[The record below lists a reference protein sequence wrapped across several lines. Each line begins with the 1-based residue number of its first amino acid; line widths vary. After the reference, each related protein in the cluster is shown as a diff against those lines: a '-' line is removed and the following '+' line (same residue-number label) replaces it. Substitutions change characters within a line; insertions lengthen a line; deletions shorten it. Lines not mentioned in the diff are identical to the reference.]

1 MRESQTPISAQQVES
16 FKQQAAERAVEYA
29 QSGMIIGLGT
39 GSTAIYAT
47 RRIGALL
54 REGKLRD
61 VAGFATSKATLEEA
75 VRSNIPMIDEEMPR
89 NLDMTIDGAD
99 EVDPDLNLIKGGGGA
114 LLREKIAAQAS
125 DRLMIVVD
133 QSKLSPKLGA
143 HHNLPVEVLPYGWRS
158 QARFLE
164 SLRLAPQ
171 LRLQTDGSPFMTDSK
186 NLILDCSVSQIED
199 FKELAAKLNERAGIV
214 EHGLFLGLTTDL
226 IVAGP
231 EGIRHWRRDG

>member
-1 MRESQTPISAQQVES
+1 MSESQTPISAQQIES
-16 FKQQAAERAVEYA
+16 YKQQAAERAVEYA
-29 QSGMIIGLGT
+29 QSGMTIGLGT

-47 RRIGALL
+47 RRLAALL
-54 REGKLRD
+54 REGKLQD
-61 VAGFATSKATLEEA
+61 VAGFATSKATLGEA
-75 VRSNIPMIDEEMPR
+75 VRLNIPMLDEAMPR
-89 NLDMTIDGAD
+89 NLDLTIDGAD

-143 HHNLPVEVLPYGWRS
+143 RRTLPVEVLLYGWRS

-164 SLRLAPQ
+164 SLRLEPQ
-171 LRLQTDGSPFMTDSK
+171 LRLQTDGSPYLTDSK
-186 NLILDCSVSQIED
+186 NLILDCSVTQIDD
-199 FKELAAKLNERAGIV
+199 FRELAAKLNERAGVV

-231 EGIRHWRRDG
+231 EGIRHLRRDE